1 MTKIAFDF
9 GKNWE
14 RYSDFLTTE
23 QLQTAQKSLSE
34 NLGPDGL
41 RNKSFIDIGCG
52 SGIFS
57 ICAGLLGSKRVVG
70 MDVNDKCVEI
80 SRKNSERFI
89 NRETKPE
96 FIQESIL
103 NREGINKLGRFDV
116 VYAWGSLHHTGD
128 MKKAIEIS
136 SQLVNS
142 GGIFWLAIYNKHFSS
157 PLWKR
162 IKYFYNHA
170 GIPVRKMMV
179 YFFLGVIFIAKF
191 LVTFKNPLAKE
202 RGMDFFYDVVD
213 WVGGYP
219 YEYAST
225 GEIVSQVE
233 ELGFRTLKVVP
244 AEVPTG
250 CNEYLFLKK
259 S

>member
-1 MTKIAFDF
+1 
-9 GKNWE
+9 
-14 RYSDFLTTE
+14 
-23 QLQTAQKSLSE
+23 
-34 NLGPDGL
+34 
-41 RNKSFIDIGCG
+41 
-52 SGIFS
+52 
-57 ICAGLLGSKRVVG
+57 
-70 MDVNDKCVEI
+70 
-80 SRKNSERFI
+80 
-89 NRETKPE
+89 
-96 FIQESIL
+96 
-103 NREGINKLGRFDV
+103 
-116 VYAWGSLHHTGD
+116 
-128 MKKAIEIS
+128 
-136 SQLVNS
+136 
-142 GGIFWLAIYNKHFSS
+142 
-157 PLWKR
+157 
-162 IKYFYNHA
+162 
-170 GIPVRKMMV
+170 MV